1 MERQKFELLLTEDKI
16 ARRIKEL
23 GKQISDDYA
32 DKDPIVIG
40 VLKGCFIFMADLV
53 RQISIP
59 IELEFIT
66 ASSYN
71 GSLSQESEVSMEGG
85 PRVSIRGR
93 HILLIEGVVDSGYTV
108 RAIMDKL
115 SVQEPASINV
125 VTLLDK
131 PECRKVDVDIAYK
144 GFDAGKNFVIGYGLD
159 AAQRYR
165 NLPFIGKVV
174 EKKQPV

>member
-1 MERQKFELLLTEDKI
+1 MERQKFELLYAEDKI

-23 GKQISDDYA
+23 GKQISEDYA
-32 DKDPIVIG
+32 EKDPIIIG

-59 IELEFIT
+59 IELEFIS

-71 GSLSQESEVSMEGG
+71 GGFSPENDVIMGVG
-85 PRVSIRGR
+85 PHASIKGR
-93 HILLIEGVVDSGYTV
+93 HLLLVEGVVDSGYTV
-108 RAIMDKL
+108 HAIIDKL
-115 SVQEPASINV
+115 DALEPATIQV

-131 PECRKVDVDIAYK
+131 PGCRKVDVDIAYK
-144 GFDAGKNFVIGYGLD
+144 GFDAGTNFVIGYGLD

>member
-23 GKQISDDYA
+23 GRQISEEYA
-32 DKDPIVIG
+32 DKDPIFIG

-59 IELEFIT
+59 IEMEFIS

-71 GSLSQESEVSMEGG
+71 GSFSPENGVSMEGG
-85 PRVSIRGR
+85 PKVSISGR
-93 HILLIEGVVDSGYTV
+93 HILLVEGVVDSGYTV
-108 RAIMDKL
+108 HALINKL
-115 SVQEPASINV
+115 KHQEPASIQV

-131 PECRKVDVDIAYK
+131 PECRKVEVKIAYK
-144 GFDAGKNFVIGYGLD
+144 GFDAGKSFVIGYGLD